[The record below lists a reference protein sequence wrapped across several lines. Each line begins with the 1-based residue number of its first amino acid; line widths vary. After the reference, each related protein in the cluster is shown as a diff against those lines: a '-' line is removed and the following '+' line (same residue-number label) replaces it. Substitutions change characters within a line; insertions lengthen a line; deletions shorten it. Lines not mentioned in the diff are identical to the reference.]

1 MRLNP
6 PQLAGALAKT
16 LAPVYLVAGEEPL
29 LLQEAL
35 DAIRAAARKQG
46 YAERE
51 ILDADKGFDWQRLLE
66 TVNTPSLFAPRR
78 MVELRLSAAP
88 DAAGGKLLQELVKS
102 PAPDVLLIV
111 SLGKLDSRAR
121 NAAWYG
127 ALDAA
132 GVSLYV
138 WPIKPE
144 ELPAWVAAR
153 LRAAGLAADTEAVR
167 LIAERT
173 EGNLLAAAQEVQKL
187 VLLNPGGRIGVAE
200 VEAAVADSAHY
211 EVFGWLNT
219 AMAGDARAAL
229 RGLQG
234 LRDEGVEALAILGV
248 LASGLRQLVAASRNY
263 ARSRNATAAVEAA
276 GIFRANQPAFARAA
290 ARATPNQVLG
300 WLRRCAR
307 VDALVKS
314 GAQAAAWEDLL
325 TLTLALVGAKTGAG
339 ARR

>member
-6 PQLAGALAKT
+6 PQLAGTLART

-29 LLQEAL
+29 LIQEAL
-35 DAIRAAARKQG
+35 DAIRAAAREQG

-51 ILDADKGFDWQRLLE
+51 VLDAERGFDWQRLLE

-88 DAAGGKLLQELVKS
+88 DATGAKTLQALVKS

-111 SLGKLDSRAR
+111 SAGKLDSRAR

-132 GVSLYV
+132 GVSLYL

-144 ELPAWVAAR
+144 ERPAWIAAR
-153 LRAAGLAADTEAVR
+153 LRAAGLNADPDAVR

-173 EGNLLAAAQEVQKL
+173 EGNLLAAAQEVEKL
-187 VLLNPGGRIGVAE
+187 VLLSPGDRIGVAE
-200 VEAAVADSAHY
+200 VGSAVADSAHY
-211 EVFGWLNT
+211 EVFGWINT
-219 AMAGDARAAL
+219 VMAGDARAAVRGL
-229 RGLQG
+229 RGL
-234 LRDEGVEALAILGV
+234 RNEGVEALAILGV
-248 LASGLRQLVAASRNY
+248 LAAGLRQLVAATRNY
-263 ARSRNATAAVEAA
+263 ARSHNATTAVEAA
-276 GIFRANQPAFARAA
+276 GIFRANQPAFARAT
-290 ARATPNQVLG
+290 ARATPRQVLG

-307 VDALVKS
+307 IDALVKS

-325 TLTLALVGAKTGAG
+325 TLTLALVGAKTGAN